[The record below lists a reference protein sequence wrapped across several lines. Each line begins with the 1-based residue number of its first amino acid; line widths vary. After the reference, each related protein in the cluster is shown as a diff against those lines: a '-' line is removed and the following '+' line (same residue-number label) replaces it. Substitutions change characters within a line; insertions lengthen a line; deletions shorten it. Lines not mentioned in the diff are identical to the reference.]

1 MCQNVFVVISPHFS
15 LCLLLP
21 PPSLARGMA
30 GEAAER
36 DGGLFRRADA
46 LRVARV
52 MPPEVVRG
60 QVGGG
65 VEFDWGVVRRL
76 GIACTNAVSECTDV
90 G

>member
-1 MCQNVFVVISPHFS
+1 
-15 LCLLLP
+15 
-21 PPSLARGMA
+21 MA

-65 VEFDWGVVRRL
+65 MEVYWGVVRRFE
-76 GIACTNAVSECTDV
+76 IACRREVWRE
-90 G
+90 GEWE